1 MRLIVGPLPAAVYW
15 RRRAMVLGALLV
27 AVLMI
32 TLMVRG
38 TGSGGAQQPSANGT
52 TASAGVSPASA
63 AGQPGPSPSASPS
76 DSVITPVS
84 ELPPSPSPDA
94 EGEGQGEGET
104 DPNACTDA
112 EIKVTAKPA
121 QTTLKRGN
129 DLLITL
135 LIKNTSNRTCTR
147 DVGADLQELRIL
159 KSTEKVWSSDDCG
172 GPRGH
177 EVRSFPPAHERSY
190 TVVWNGH
197 SSSACEKS
205 IKRVPDGPVPAAGE
219 YRLYARVG
227 TAISA
232 SVTLKLS

>member
-15 RRRAMVLGALLV
+15 RRRAMVLGTLLA

-32 TLMVRG
+32 TLVVRG
-38 TGSGGAQQPSANGT
+38 TGSGGAQQPTANGT
-52 TASAGVSPASA
+52 PTSAGASPASA
-63 AGQPGPSPSASPS
+63 AGEPLASPAAS
-76 DSVITPVS
+76 PTDGVITPVS
-84 ELPPSPSPDA
+84 ELTPSPTSAGED
-94 EGEGQGEGET
+94 EGEGEGEV
-104 DPNACTDA
+104 DPNACTDT

-121 QTTLKRGN
+121 QTSLKRGS

-135 LIKNTSNRTCTR
+135 LIKNVSQRTCTR

-232 SVTLKLS
+232 SVTLKLT

>member
-27 AVLMI
+27 AVLMV
-32 TLMVRG
+32 TLVVRG
-38 TGSGGAQQPSANGT
+38 TGSGGAQNAASSSTSATPGGSAAPSVAPEASPTPDGVIVPASEV
-52 TASAGVSPASA
+52 TASPTAEPGSGAGDGDGEVDPA
-63 AGQPGPSPSASPS
+63 Q
-76 DSVITPVS
+76 
-84 ELPPSPSPDA
+84 
-94 EGEGQGEGET
+94 
-104 DPNACTDA
+104 CTDA

-121 QTTLKRGN
+121 DASLKRGT

-135 LIKNTSNRTCTR
+135 LIKNVSKRTCTR

-159 KSTEKVWSSDDCG
+159 KSTEKIWSSDDCG

-177 EVRSFPPAHERSY
+177 EVRQFPPNHERSY
-190 TVVWNGH
+190 TVVWNGK

-205 IKRVPDGPVPAAGE
+205 IKRVPDGPVPPAGE

-232 SVTLKLS
+232 SVTLKLT

>member
-15 RRRAMVLGALLV
+15 RRRAMVLGALLA

-32 TLMVRG
+32 TLVVRG
-38 TGSGGAQQPSANGT
+38 TGSGGAQQPTANGT
-52 TASAGVSPASA
+52 PTTGASPASA
-63 AGQPGPSPSASPS
+63 AVEPAGTPTASPT
-76 DSVITPVS
+76 DGVITPVS
-84 ELPPSPSPDA
+84 ELTPSPTGAP
-94 EGEGQGEGET
+94 EGEGEGEGEV
-104 DPNACTDA
+104 DPNACTDT

-121 QTTLKRGN
+121 QTSLKRGS

-135 LIKNTSNRTCTR
+135 LIKNVSQRTCTR

-232 SVTLKLS
+232 SVALKLT

>member
-1 MRLIVGPLPAAVYW
+1 MGPLPAAVYW

>member
-52 TASAGVSPASA
+52 AASAGVSPASA

-94 EGEGQGEGET
+94 EGEGEGEGEN

-121 QTTLKRGN
+121 QTTLKRGS

-205 IKRVPDGPVPAAGE
+205 IKRVPDGPVPPAGE

-232 SVTLKLS
+232 SVTLKLT

>member
-15 RRRAMVLGALLV
+15 RRRAMVLGALLA

-32 TLMVRG
+32 TLVVRG
-38 TGSGGAQQPSANGT
+38 TGSGGAQQPTANGT
-52 TASAGVSPASA
+52 SSSAGASPASA
-63 AGQPGPSPSASPS
+63 AAGDPTASPTDGVIAPASELTPSPTADP
-76 DSVITPVS
+76 
-84 ELPPSPSPDA
+84 
-94 EGEGQGEGET
+94 EGEGSGDGET

-112 EIKVTAKPA
+112 EIKVTAKPT

-227 TAISA
+227 TAISP
-232 SVTLKLS
+232 SVTLKLT

>member
-32 TLMVRG
+32 TLAVRG
-38 TGSGGAQQPSANGT
+38 TGSGGAQQPSANGMST
-52 TASAGVSPASA
+52 GAGVSPVSA
-63 AGQPGPSPSASPS
+63 QPAPTAAASPS
-76 DSVITPVS
+76 DGIITPVS
-84 ELPPSPSPDA
+84 ELPPSPSADVA
-94 EGEGQGEGET
+94 GEGEGDGET
-104 DPNACTDA
+104 DPNACTDS

-121 QTTLKRGN
+121 QATLKRGA

-159 KSTEKVWSSDDCG
+159 KGTEKVWSSDDCG

-197 SSSACEKS
+197 ASSACEKS

-227 TAISA
+227 TAISG
-232 SVTLKLS
+232 SVTLKLT

>member
-38 TGSGGAQQPSANGT
+38 TGSGGAPQPSANGT

-94 EGEGQGEGET
+94 EGEGEGEN

-112 EIKVTAKPA
+112 EIKVTAKPT
-121 QTTLKRGN
+121 QTTLKRGS

-205 IKRVPDGPVPAAGE
+205 IKRVPDGPVPPAGE